1 MTTRRLFAVL
11 LVFAT
16 LLAACAPAA
25 PRQEPV
31 PPAPTE
37 QTAISETE
45 TPVTGGP
52 TVEGAVPT
60 LEPAL
65 PEETRVPGAQ
75 SLPNP
80 ENYIW
85 REIPGWLE
93 QPTDITSPGDGSG
106 RVFAL
111 ERAGRIRI
119 IQNGEL
125 LTTPFLD
132 IVNIVGSNA
141 SERGLLGLAFHP
153 NYPENGF
160 FYVNYTDR
168 DGNTRIARFSVSTSD
183 PNLADPSSRLELIRI
198 EQPYGNH
205 NGGSLAFGPDGYL
218 YAGLGDGGSAGDPL
232 DAGQSLNTLLGK
244 LLRFDVDG
252 GQPYA
257 IPPDNPFAAGGGEAE
272 IWAYGLRNPW
282 KIAFDRATGDL
293 YIADVGQN
301 QWEEVNFT
309 PAGTPGG
316 LNYGWR
322 FMEGSHDY
330 SGGLYDRSA
339 LILPVAEYT
348 RDGGCSVT
356 GGHVYRGQALPEW
369 QGVYLYGDF
378 CSGNIWGLLR
388 TEDGFINSLLF
399 RTNFRISTFGL
410 DDDGEIYLGDYGG
423 TIYQLTER

>member
-31 PPAPTE
+31 APAPTVRTAVPATRTPFAE
-37 QTAISETE
+37 QTA
-45 TPVTGGP
+45 P
-52 TVEGAVPT
+52 TAAAT
-60 LEPAL
+60 LP

-75 SLPNP
+75 SLPDPQNF
-80 ENYIW
+80 IW

-93 QPTDITSPGDGSG
+93 KPTDITSPGDGSG
-106 RVFAL
+106 RVFVL
-111 ERAGRIRI
+111 EQPGRIRI

-132 IVNIVGSNA
+132 IVDIVGSNA
-141 SERGLLGLAFHP
+141 SEQGLLGLAFHP
-153 NYPENGF
+153 DYPENGF
-160 FYVNYTDR
+160 FFVNYTDR
-168 DGNTRIARFSVSTSD
+168 DGNTRIARFSVSASD
-183 PNLADPSSRLELIRI
+183 SNLADASSRLELIRI

-205 NGGSLAFGPDGYL
+205 NGGSLVFGPDGYL

-244 LLRFDVDG
+244 ILRFDVDG
-252 GQPYA
+252 DQPYA
-257 IPPDNPFAAGGGEAE
+257 IPTDNPFAAGGGDPE

-301 QWEEVNFT
+301 QWEEINFT

-316 LNYGWR
+316 QNYGWR
-322 FMEGSHDY
+322 FMEASYDY
-330 SGGLYDRSA
+330 SGGLYDRAA
-339 LILPVAEYT
+339 LVLPVAEYT
-348 RDGGCSVT
+348 RNDGCSVT
-356 GGHVYRGQALPEW
+356 GGQVYRGEALPEW

-378 CSGNIWGLLR
+378 CSGNIWGLLK
-388 TEDGFINSLLF
+388 TEDGFVNSLLF
-399 RTNFRISTFGL
+399 KTNFRISTFGL
-410 DDDGEIYLGDYGG
+410 DDDGEIYLADYGG
-423 TIYQLTER
+423 TIYQLTEK

>member
-1 MTTRRLFAVL
+1 MTTRRLFAVF
-11 LVFAT
+11 LVLAT

-25 PRQEPV
+25 PRQESV
-31 PPAPTE
+31 PPAPTVRTVAPATKAPMVE
-37 QTAISETE
+37 EPAVEGST
-45 TPVTGGP
+45 P
-52 TVEGAVPT
+52 TVE
-60 LEPAL
+60 PA
-65 PEETRVPGAQ
+65 PSEETRAPGAQ

-111 ERAGRIRI
+111 ERVGRIRI
-119 IQNGEL
+119 IQDGEL

-132 IVNIVGSNA
+132 IVGIVGSNA

-153 NYPENGF
+153 NYPENSF

-168 DGNTRIARFSVSTSD
+168 DGNTRIARFSVSASD

-252 GQPYA
+252 SQPYA
-257 IPPDNPFAAGGGEAE
+257 IPADNPFAVGGGEAE

-301 QWEEVNFT
+301 QWEEINFT

-330 SGGLYDRSA
+330 SGGLYDRST
-339 LILPVAEYT
+339 LVLPVAEYT
-348 RDGGCSVT
+348 RNDGCSVT

-378 CSGNIWGLLR
+378 CSGNIWGLLQ
-388 TEDGFINSLLF
+388 TEEGFVNSLLF

-410 DDDGEIYLGDYGG
+410 DDDGEIYLGNYGG